1 MSGWRLGI
9 DTGGTY
15 TDLVAIRG
23 TDRRIAKVPS
33 TPPDF
38 DQGVIDAITAA
49 GIPPGDIELIAHGT
63 TVATNA
69 VITGGGAP
77 TALLTTAGFRD
88 VLQLG
93 RHNRGEPFDILWDPP
108 APLVPRRHR
117 YEVTERLDWSG
128 CVVTPLDEE
137 SVRVAVRGADGAG
150 IRAFAICFLHSY
162 VNPDHEE
169 RTAAIVLSLIHI

>member
-1 MSGWRLGI
+1 MSGWRVGI

-23 TDRRIAKVPS
+23 EERRISKVPS
-33 TPPDF
+33 TPPGYDE
-38 DQGVIDAITAA
+38 GVIDALIAA
-49 GIPPGDIELIAHGT
+49 HIPPGEVELLAHGT

-69 VITGGGAP
+69 IITGNGAA

-117 YEVTERLDWSG
+117 YEVRERLDWSG
-128 CVVTPLDEE
+128 GGGGPLDEP
-137 SVRVAVRGADGAG
+137 GG
-150 IRAFAICFLHSY
+150 RASA
-162 VNPDHEE
+162 
-169 RTAAIVLSLIHI
+169 R

>member
-1 MSGWRLGI
+1 MNGWRVGV

-15 TDLVAIRG
+15 TDLVAVRG
-23 TDRRIAKVPS
+23 AERRISKVES
-33 TPPDF
+33 TPPDYER
-38 DQGVIDAITAA
+38 GVIDAIVAA
-49 GIPPGDIELIAHGT
+49 EIVPAEIDSFAHGT

-69 VITGGGAP
+69 VITGTGAP

-117 YEVTERLDWSG
+117 YEIRERVDW
-128 CVVTPLDEE
+128 
-137 SVRVAVRGADGAG
+137 RGRG
-150 IRAFAICFLHSY
+150 
-162 VNPDHEE
+162 
-169 RTAAIVLSLIHI
+169 TA